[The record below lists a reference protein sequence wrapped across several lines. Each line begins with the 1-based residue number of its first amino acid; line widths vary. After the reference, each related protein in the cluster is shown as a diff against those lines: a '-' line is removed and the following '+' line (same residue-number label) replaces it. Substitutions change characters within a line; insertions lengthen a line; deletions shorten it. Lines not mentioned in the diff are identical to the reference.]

1 MAATDLLQ
9 KQVELLRTAMRK
21 DGSVFS
27 DKAVHRVLR
36 SAHIANP
43 EGEWFLCSTKQ
54 VEQAIEAVRN
64 NKATLMQRTLDFRM
78 RPEQEEAVRKTAAY
92 FKSFA
97 ADKANEY

>member
-1 MAATDLLQ
+1 
-9 KQVELLRTAMRK
+9 MRK

-64 NKATLMQRTLDFRM
+64 NKTTLMQHTLDFRM
-78 RPEQEEAVRKTAAY
+78 RPAKEEAVRKTAAY